1 MEEELK
7 EETPVQE
14 EKEETKTKQKAKSK
28 KTEKKEC
35 ALPFPINMI
44 YALITIGLIVLTKI
58 LINFGAMTAVLY
70 GIIAITV
77 YALPIV
83 GGVLSYVSAKKLNFE
98 FYANFAALVIA
109 LLCI

>member
-35 ALPFPINMI
+35 ALPFPVNMI
-44 YALITIGLIVLTKI
+44 YALITIGLIVLVKV
-58 LINFGAMTAVLY
+58 LYNFGVMTQIFY
-70 GIIAITV
+70 GIVSIAI

-83 GGVLSYVSAKKLNFE
+83 GAILSYISAKKPNCE
-98 FYANFAALVIA
+98 FYANVATLAIA
-109 LLCI
+109 LICI